1 MDALIRTR
9 DLSKTIGGKLL
20 FDTVSFE
27 VMPDNCIGVIGP
39 NGCGKTT
46 LFKIL
51 LGLMRPNEGE
61 LWFKDNIRVRYLE
74 QTAIRSQNLTAYQ
87 FLKKATQTD
96 SIQQQ
101 IKSYESHLEDPAIY
115 DSFEYEEILEKIQK
129 LQMSDGRINNN
140 SRFED
145 AMDII
150 EEIGSGKL
158 LLDAKISTLSG
169 GERQKLALTSI
180 LAQSKECDLLLLDE
194 PTNHLDIETIGWL
207 ERKLVD
213 FPHAIMI
220 ISHDRY
226 LLDDLV
232 DRVFEM
238 KNGCI
243 EIFDSTYEEY
253 EEQSNLRQH
262 LKYQAYAKTAAEVKR
277 RKASIEK
284 ISRRN
289 RFDSQISSKIK
300 RLKKLQHVENP
311 IIKDYLLR
319 FHFKNVFKSG
329 KNIADGGNL
338 SKRFGDT
345 LILNDVNFEILSGQ
359 KIGLIG
365 PNGCGKTTL
374 LKMLTGVE
382 KSDSGI
388 LNISRGARWGY
399 FDQGHLSLNLDNTLI
414 EEILRD
420 QKDMK
425 ETDAKALLGQLNFR
439 GNDVYNQVG
448 KLSGGE
454 RARLAFLRLI
464 IQPYNFLILDEP
476 TNHMDLESKMAIEGA
491 LNSFGG
497 TAIVVSHDRRFL
509 DNVTDTTFLMTNT
522 SIMTYKGNYSS
533 SRLQHQKKL
542 LNTPDAKL
550 NDILGGN
557 LKKYVVKKSFTDWT
571 TRRKY
576 KIGESILIG
585 DHNFELYE
593 WAINSSRLKCLHRKK

>member
-1 MDALIRTR
+1 MDVLIRTR
-9 DLSKTIGGKLL
+9 GLSKTIESKLL
-20 FDTVSFE
+20 FDNASFE

-51 LGLMRPNEGE
+51 LGLIRPNDGE

-74 QTAIRSQNLTAYQ
+74 QTAIRSQNLTAHQ
-87 FLKKATQTD
+87 FLVQATRTD

-101 IKSYESHLEDPAIY
+101 IKSYESQLEDPAIY
-115 DSFEYEEILEKIQK
+115 DSSEYEEILEKIQK
-129 LQMSDGRINNN
+129 LQMSDGRVDDT
-140 SRFED
+140 SRLED
-145 AMDII
+145 AIDII
-150 EEIGSGKL
+150 EGIGSGKL
-158 LLDAKISTLSG
+158 LLDSKISTLSG
-169 GERQKLALTSI
+169 GERQKLALASV
-180 LAQSKECDLLLLDE
+180 LAQSQECDLLLLDE
-194 PTNHLDIETIGWL
+194 PTNHLDINTIEWL
-207 ERKLVD
+207 ERQLVD
-213 FPHAIMI
+213 FPRAIMI

-238 KNGCI
+238 KNGRI
-243 EIFDSTYEEY
+243 EIFDATYEEY

-262 LKYQAYAKTAAEVKR
+262 LKYQAYTKTQADIKR

-284 ISRRN
+284 MSRRN
-289 RFDSQISSKIK
+289 RFDSQISSKMK

-338 SKRFGDT
+338 SKSFGDT
-345 LILNDVNFEILSGQ
+345 LILNDVSFEILSGQ

-374 LKMLTGVE
+374 LKMITGAE
-382 KSDSGI
+382 KPDSGI

-420 QKDMK
+420 QNDLK
-425 ETDAKALLGQLNFR
+425 ETDAKALLGQFNFR
-439 GNDVYNQVG
+439 GTIVYNQTG

-464 IQPYNFLILDEP
+464 MQPYNFLILDEP

-491 LNSFGG
+491 LNSFSG
-497 TAIVVSHDRRFL
+497 TVIVVSHDRRFL
-509 DNVTDTTFLMTNT
+509 DNVIDTTFLMTNT
-522 SIMTYKGNYSS
+522 SIITYKGNYSA
-533 SRLQHQKKL
+533 SRLQHQKEL
-542 LNTPDAKL
+542 LKTPGAKL
-550 NDILGGN
+550 NDMPGGN

-576 KIGESILIG
+576 KIGEEILIG

-593 WAINSSRLKCLHRKK
+593 WAINSSRLKCLRRNK